1 LQDKVPLFSPAA
13 HGCACVILPNLP
25 IFILSNQPQGAVYA
39 VAAAMGVVGEPG
51 ISAGVDDVLSAKRL
65 APRIF
70 DGAGVVPI
78 GFGGSGGCLMFPI
91 AWEPFARRWMNFQI
105 SGVFHD

>member
-39 VAAAMGVVGEPG
+39 VAAAMAVVGEAS
-51 ISAGVDDVLSAKRL
+51 ISAGVGDVLSAKRL

-78 GFGGSGGCLMFPI
+78 GFGGSGGCLMLPVG
-91 AWEPFARRWMNFQI
+91 WEAFAGRWMDFQI